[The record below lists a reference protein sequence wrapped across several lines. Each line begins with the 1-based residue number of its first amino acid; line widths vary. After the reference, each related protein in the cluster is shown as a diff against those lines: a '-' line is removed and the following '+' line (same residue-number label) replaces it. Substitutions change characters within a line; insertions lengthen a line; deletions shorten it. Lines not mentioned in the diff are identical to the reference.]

1 MTAKKYTKADIL
13 DAIYN
18 KTDIE
23 HNDIKRIMD
32 FFIEEVKNALIDG
45 KTIELRGFGTL
56 EVRVRKGRQRARNP
70 RTGETVSVETHGVAT
85 FRPGR
90 DLKQAAWALVGKT
103 PVKTTGKE

>member
-23 HNDIKRIMD
+23 YNDIKRIMD
-32 FFIEEVKNALIDG
+32 FFIKEVKSALVER
-45 KTIELRGFGTL
+45 KTIELRGFGTF

-70 RTGETVSVETHGVAT
+70 RTGEIVSVETHGVAA

-90 DLKQAAWALVGKT
+90 DLKQAVWAPDGKA
-103 PVKTTGKE
+103 PVKTIGKK